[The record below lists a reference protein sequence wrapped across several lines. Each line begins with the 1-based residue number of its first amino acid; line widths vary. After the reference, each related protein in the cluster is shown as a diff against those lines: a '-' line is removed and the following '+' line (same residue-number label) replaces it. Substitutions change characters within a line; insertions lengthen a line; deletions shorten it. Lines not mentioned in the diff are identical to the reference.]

1 MILFATRLDGVL
13 ALAAELCGLAIIA
26 ALLMGAVRI
35 ALGPTAADRVAAL
48 DFVSM
53 VLVAFFM
60 LLALAARRDAFL
72 DAGLALAL
80 VAFLATVAFAR
91 FLERRGPGR

>member
-1 MILFATRLDGVL
+1 MMLFPTRLEGLL
-13 ALAAELCGLAIIA
+13 AWSAELCGLALVT
-26 ALLMGAVRI
+26 ALALGAVRVI
-35 ALGPTAADRVAAL
+35 RGPTAADRVAAL

-91 FLERRGPGR
+91 FLERRGAGE

>member
-1 MILFATRLDGVL
+1 MTLFETRLEGFLDFAAQGCGAMLLL
-13 ALAAELCGLAIIA
+13 ALLCG
-26 ALLMGAVRI
+26 ALRV

-48 DFVSM
+48 DFVAM
-53 VLVAFFM
+53 TLVAFLM
-60 LLALAARRDAFL
+60 LMALAARRYAYL

-91 FLERRGPGR
+91 LLERRGRR